1 MDQIAPPSRR
11 WAWIALATVP
21 GIVILGFVIGRA
33 SNPGANNI
41 WFDALTKPAAMPPG
55 WAFGAA
61 WSVLDV
67 LIGLAIARILA
78 SPPTPLRR
86 TAIAWF
92 LLQLILNFAWSP
104 MVFGAHQLFGGLVLI
119 LGILAAAVATTLA
132 FGKVDRIAAWLMVP
146 YLVWLSFATILN
158 FQLLQLNQ

>member
-1 MDQIAPPSRR
+1 MDQTLTPSRR

-21 GIVILGFVIGRA
+21 GIVILGFLVGRS
-33 SNPGANNI
+33 SNPGFGNL
-41 WFDALTKPAAMPPG
+41 WFEALTKPAAMPPG

-61 WSVLDV
+61 WSVLYV
-67 LIGLAIARILA
+67 LMGVAIARVLA
-78 SPPTPLRR
+78 SPPTPARR
-86 TAIAWF
+86 NAIALF

-104 MVFGAHQLFGGLVLI
+104 LFFGAHQLFGGLVLI

-132 FGKVDRIAAWLMVP
+132 FGKVDRLAAWLMVP